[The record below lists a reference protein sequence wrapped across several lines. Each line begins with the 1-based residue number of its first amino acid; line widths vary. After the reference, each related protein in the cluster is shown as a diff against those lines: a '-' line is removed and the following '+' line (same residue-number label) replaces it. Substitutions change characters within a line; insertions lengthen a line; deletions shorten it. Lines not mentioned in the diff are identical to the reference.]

1 MEYSIS
7 MVCVFTLSHDYM
19 AILIRISTDL
29 TGLVAMA
36 VVCVAFGSAVITGD
50 FKDIE
55 EEFGVSEVVTALSV
69 SLMVVGFG
77 CVVFY
82 LLRSAFTDSL

>member
-1 MEYSIS
+1 M
-7 MVCVFTLSHDYM
+7 
-19 AILIRISTDL
+19 LIYVSADL

-50 FKDIE
+50 FEDIE
-55 EEFGVSEVVTALSV
+55 EAFGVSEVVTALSV

-77 CVVFY
+77 CAI
-82 LLRSAFTDSL
+82 LLPALIDTVADFFLAALDL